1 MEFKVIRRS
10 ENRYALWSTRVSDML
25 FEGVTR
31 EELLEWYRRTDP
43 NGIEEFEALIDAADE
58 RAAADGVTATYEEHP
73 DFLGGG

>member
-1 MEFKVIRRS
+1 
-10 ENRYALWSTRVSDML
+10 ML